1 LKGDNFRKEKNSE
14 ITVKFFFKF
23 QNKTRQN
30 ETFSAVGN
38 KKSKNLK
45 MGAYLSK
52 EWSEVVTSASPGSP
66 TETTNS
72 GGDENGSDIS
82 NSSENGENLPARV
95 GAGFVARRR
104 ILDADPRSISGVYQ

>member
-1 LKGDNFRKEKNSE
+1 
-14 ITVKFFFKF
+14 
-23 QNKTRQN
+23 
-30 ETFSAVGN
+30 
-38 KKSKNLK
+38 

-72 GGDENGSDIS
+72 GGDENDSDIS

-104 ILDADPRSISGVYQ
+104 ILDADPRSISGVYQLTDQSKLPTNLLPTISYSRPVKSPSSASPS